1 MVGAIIGAAAQVGS
15 SIYGA
20 IKSSQANKRAE
31 QLLKN
36 QRDENQKWY
45 DQQMAADYTQRT
57 DVQNILRKQRELFD
71 EQYQK
76 AKAANVVGGGTDESL
91 ALQKA
96 AANEAMGE
104 TMADIAAQA
113 SDYKDSVEEQYR
125 AKDDAL
131 NQQQI
136 ANERAKAQNIAAAAG
151 QMGSAVSGLMNNLG
165 AGASKAAGAATDA
178 ASASAGAKTG
188 IDNTPAYT
196 QKSLDEAVANHA
208 KAALA
213 NGPAEVM
220 GVDELPKK
228 RV

>member
-31 QLLKN
+31 QLLQN

-45 DQQMAADYTQRT
+45 DQKMNEDYTQRT
-57 DVQNILRKQRELFD
+57 DVQNILRKQRDLLQD
-71 EQYQK
+71 QYQK
-76 AKAANVVGGGTDESL
+76 ARAANLVGGGSDESL

-104 TMADIAAQA
+104 TMASLASQA
-113 SDYKDSVEEQYR
+113 SDYKDSIEEQYR
-125 AKDDAL
+125 EKDDAL
-131 NQQQI
+131 DQQQI

-151 QMGSAVSGLMNNLG
+151 QMGSAVSGLMSNLG

-196 QKSLDEAVANHA
+196 MKSLDNAVANHA

-213 NGPAEVM
+213 NGPAKVM

-228 RV
+228 RA